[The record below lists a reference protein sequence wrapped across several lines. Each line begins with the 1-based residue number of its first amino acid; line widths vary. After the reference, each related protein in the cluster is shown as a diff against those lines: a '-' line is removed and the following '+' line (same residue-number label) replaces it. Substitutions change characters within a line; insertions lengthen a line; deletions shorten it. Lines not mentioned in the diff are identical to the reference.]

1 MAESRPLPCCY
12 WTQRK
17 TMILVPSARML
28 GAYFWTCSETTA
40 AGCYEVHLG
49 TVAVRTGYDESTI
62 GTHLQQLIS
71 AQHIAYDPDT
81 WEVFVLDWFRFHKFE
96 SAAQKRN
103 LRIAISSIKSKKLLE
118 LVVKSS
124 SYAATE
130 LNKTEFNK
138 TEPDGT
144 ALKPS
149 AAKNIEPSEIAEAF
163 LHLPVSL
170 KKTLARAKEKG
181 ARI

>member
-1 MAESRPLPCCY
+1 
-12 WTQRK
+12 
-17 TMILVPSARML
+17 MILVPSARML

-62 GTHLQQLIS
+62 GTHLQQLIA

-96 SAAQKRN
+96 TAAQKRN
-103 LRIAISSIKSKKLLE
+103 LRIAISSIKSRKLLR
-118 LVVKSS
+118 LVAKSS
-124 SYAATE
+124 GYAATE
-130 LNKTEFNK
+130 LNKTELNK
-138 TEPDGT
+138 TEPNDT
-144 ALKPS
+144 ALAPL
-149 AAKNIEPSEIAEAF
+149 AARNPLPSEVAETIS
-163 LHLPVSL
+163 HLPAAI